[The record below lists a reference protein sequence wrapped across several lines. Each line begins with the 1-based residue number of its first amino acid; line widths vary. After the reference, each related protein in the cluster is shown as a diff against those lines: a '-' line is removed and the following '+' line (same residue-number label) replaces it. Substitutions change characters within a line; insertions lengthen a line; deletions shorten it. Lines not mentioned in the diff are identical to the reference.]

1 MPWSWKHQPRDR
13 KIKEDQQRKYTEQI
27 AYELSENR
35 QLLSKKGDS
44 DKDWEQAEKIVRNP
58 IRTML
63 FASNRPFIQLKNPAT
78 QALKFIAW
86 ETPKWFLFSLPKL
99 EWMKLLA
106 VPLVIAAAGSIISGQ
121 IQRENTQN
129 RALQAYFDQ
138 LDTLTFERNL
148 LAELPEKP
156 DTGAIVLARG
166 RTVAALRELD
176 HQRREQLIAFLQA
189 SNLSKFT
196 DAEPEREP
204 VISFRFQNLS
214 AMNLR
219 HIDLSNV
226 DFQGTNLREANLA
239 GADLSYANLA
249 GADLKDTNLAGAF
262 LASANLA
269 RAEMWDANLEGAF
282 LGDAN
287 LAEAEL
293 WGAYLAGAHL
303 WDANLEGAELWG
315 AHLAEA
321 DLRDANLAGAYL
333 WGAHL
338 AGARGLTEYQLTEAK
353 LCRTTLPDDFTLD
366 PNRNCAEVG
375 VDPEM

>member
-282 LGDAN
+282 LGGRAN
-287 LAEAEL
+287 LA
-293 WGAYLAGAHL
+293 G
-303 WDANLEGAELWG
+303 
-315 AHLAEA
+315 A
-321 DLRDANLAGAYL
+321 DLRDANLAGAEL
-333 WGAHL
+333 GEANL
-338 AGARGLTEYQLTEAK
+338 AGAFLRRSEEHTSELQSPMYLV
-353 LCRTTLPDDFTLD
+353 CRLLLEKKKKYIDIPAISL
-366 PNRNCAEVG
+366 
-375 VDPEM
+375 

>member
-262 LASANLA
+262 L
-269 RAEMWDANLEGAF
+269 R
-282 LGDAN
+282 DAN